1 MQTKGR
7 SLAEPD
13 RSDVDLAA
21 REITVRGKGGRS
33 RTVKRSYEAARRLD
47 RYLRAR
53 SRHQLAWRPEL
64 WLREGTPGAA
74 GAESLLAIWQQIITD
89 DAAAARPFEPPRMS

>member
-21 REITVRGKGGRS
+21 REITVRGKGGRP
-33 RTVKRSYEAARRLD
+33 RAVKLSYEAAWRLD

-53 SRHQLAWRPEL
+53 SRHQLAWRIRVRRVVTKGAQPA
-64 WLREGTPGAA
+64 WVATGALRGTSAKVGIKVTA
-74 GAESLLAIWQQIITD
+74 Q
-89 DAAAARPFEPPRMS
+89 